1 MTILLL
7 LFLKALKL
15 TLLSATLGDTFL
27 IAIFFFLKIF
37 IW

>member
-15 TLLSATLGDTFL
+15 TLLGATLGDMFL
-27 IAIFFFLKIF
+27 IAILFFLKIF